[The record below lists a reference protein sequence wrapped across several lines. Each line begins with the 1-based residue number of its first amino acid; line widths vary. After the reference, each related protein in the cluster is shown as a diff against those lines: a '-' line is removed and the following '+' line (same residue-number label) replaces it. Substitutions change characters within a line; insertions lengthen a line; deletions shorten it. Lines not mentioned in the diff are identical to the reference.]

1 MKTLGTHNY
10 YVYILTNYNKSV
22 LYTGVTND
30 LKIRLHQHK
39 NPTTEDKTYFTMR
52 YKCYYLVYYEYFQD
66 VEQAIVREKQ
76 IKGYSRMKKEKL
88 INDFNPDWNFLNNT
102 IE

>member
-10 YVYILTNYNKSV
+10 YVYILTNINKTV

-30 LKIRLHQHK
+30 LKSRLYWHK
-39 NPTTEDKTYFTMR
+39 NTKGENNHFTAK
-52 YKCYYLVYYEYFQD
+52 YKCFYLVYYEYFQD
-66 VEQAIVREKQ
+66 VEQSIAREKQ
-76 IKGYSRMKKEKL
+76 IKGYSRLKKENL
-88 INDFNPDWNFLNNT
+88 INTFNSDWSFLNEI